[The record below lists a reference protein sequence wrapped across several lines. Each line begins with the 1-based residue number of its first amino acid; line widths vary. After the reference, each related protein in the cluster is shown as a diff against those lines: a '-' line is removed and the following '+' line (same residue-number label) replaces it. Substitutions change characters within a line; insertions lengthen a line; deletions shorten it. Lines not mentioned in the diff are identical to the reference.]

1 VSAQLALL
9 ENMLNGADVT
19 DRSPRSRVTAHGAPA
34 RRTHRPSTRLVF
46 PAHDLGRDPLAG
58 AAEHPEARACETHP
72 ANAVIDVELFHPS
85 QNQ

>member
-1 VSAQLALL
+1 MIRCGQTRTKPHHVC
-9 ENMLNGADVT
+9 
-19 DRSPRSRVTAHGAPA
+19 VTAHGAPA